1 MHHTDPRPHDRP
13 TTLEHEMT
21 QSDHDLTTAAD
32 RALLARAA
40 WGRRAADER
49 ASSWTAD
56 QAVAGGDRH
65 PKGEVTLCVG
75 EAA

>member
-1 MHHTDPRPHDRP
+1 MTDHTCPP
-13 TTLEHEMT
+13 TTAH
-21 QSDHDLTTAAD
+21 D
-32 RALLARAA
+32 RALLDRAA

-49 ASSWTAD
+49 ASTWTAE

-65 PKGEVTLCVG
+65 HKGEATLCVG